1 LADHLLRAYAVESD
15 RITLETAV
23 EEVLVDPDTA
33 IHCGLIVLELLSNCL
48 KHAFPEGRSGSIF
61 VTLRRGDSGEA
72 VLTVSN
78 NGIGFPPEF
87 DFQHSESFG
96 LQLVRMLTEQL
107 NGTIRLAQDEGS
119 VVILTFTAGT

>member
-1 LADHLLRAYAVESD
+1 
-15 RITLETAV
+15 
-23 EEVLVDPDTA
+23 
-33 IHCGLIVLELLSNCL
+33 LIVLELLSNCL